1 VTKEASHRIVDSSD
15 RVSGVVAAVEAG
27 IAVGLLR
34 RSSLHSDMS
43 VMSKNLGIGITPAS
57 KVLMAANG
65 SQKAGPQD
73 VMIAAIRSAYLAKIQ
88 NIDHLCNLQQTS
100 ERAGRDRPPEKSEP
114 PLSEV
119 GTTHDA
125 RVIAKV
131 TQFCELGTGCKY

>member
-1 VTKEASHRIVDSSD
+1 MTKEASHRIVYSSD

-65 SQKAGPQD
+65 SQKAGLEGTVRRNNLSP
-73 VMIAAIRSAYLAKIQ
+73 
-88 NIDHLCNLQQTS
+88 LCPRP
-100 ERAGRDRPPEKSEP
+100 ERHAMPE
-114 PLSEV
+114 LS
-119 GTTHDA
+119 G
-125 RVIAKV
+125 K
-131 TQFCELGTGCKY
+131 